1 VSKGFREFGIPQ
13 RIAKCYSVDDIIKLS
28 KKHSGTNNC
37 YVSVY
42 AFTQLKGNKTV
53 YDSAVIN
60 TIWFDFDHNKDVNK
74 CLKDVRKLY
83 NRYCKPND
91 LVPRIYYTGGRGF
104 QLNIDFPLIID
115 IPDNIKRVMIK
126 DYLLYLKQKYTL
138 TTLDVQCINN
148 SVSCLR
154 RMPNTSYIDKK
165 TKEPNGKKCT
175 QISIDEMLEL
185 ELDDIIKLSYR
196 DDLEN
201 SSFWRPS
208 NTQAAKDFV
217 YFVCDKLNISYTP
230 TNSLDYLITSIKGE
244 EYDNPRGD
252 VKLDYIIPP
261 RDCILELINEGIE
274 RGHLGHSENTAVA
287 VELIN
292 ANWKDKDIA
301 FVFKSIFDEEPGG
314 DWGWYNDDGSAGYHI
329 INLRAKGIN
338 RYSSDKL
345 IELNIC
351 KHKHCVC

>member
-1 VSKGFREFGIPQ
+1 MSKGFREFGIPQ
-13 RIAKCYSVDDIIKLS
+13 RIAKCESIEELLQLS
-28 KKHSGTNNC
+28 DKHSGKNNC

-42 AFTQLKGNKTV
+42 AFSELKGNKTV
-53 YDSAVIN
+53 YDSAAIN

-83 NRYCKPND
+83 NRYCKPNN
-91 LVPRIYYTGGRGF
+91 LIPRIYYTGGRGF
-104 QLNIDFPLIID
+104 QLNIDFPYILD

-126 DYLLYLKQKYTL
+126 DYLLHLRQKYTL

-154 RMPNTSYIDKK
+154 RMPDTLYIDKK
-165 TKEPNGKKCT
+165 TGEPNGKKCI
-175 QISIDEMLEL
+175 QITIDEMLNLEL
-185 ELDDIIKLSYR
+185 EDIITLSYK
-196 DDLEN
+196 DNTSIVN
-201 SSFWRPS
+201 SR
-208 NTQAAKDFV
+208 NDNLQAAKDFV
-217 YFVCDKLNISYTP
+217 HFICDKLEIVYTP
-230 TNSLDYLITSIKGE
+230 TNSISHMIDLIDGSGYSKSNI
-244 EYDNPRGD
+244 N

-261 RDCILELINEGIE
+261 RDCVLQLINEGIE

-292 ANWKDKDIA
+292 ANWKDKDIS

-314 DWGWYNDDGSAGYHI
+314 DWGWYNDDGSTGYHI

-338 RYSSDKL
+338 RYSGVKL
-345 IELNIC
+345 VELNIC
-351 KHKHCVC
+351 KHKYCVC

>member
-1 VSKGFREFGIPQ
+1 MSKGFREFGIPQ

-28 KKHSGTNNC
+28 EKHSGTNNC

-104 QLNIDFPLIID
+104 QLNIDFPYVLNIND
-115 IPDNIKRVMIK
+115 SIKRVMIK
-126 DYLLYLKQKYTL
+126 DYLLYLKHKYTL

-154 RMPNTSYIDKK
+154 RMPHTFYIDKK
-165 TKEPNGKKCT
+165 TKQPNGKKCI
-175 QISIDEMLEL
+175 QITVDEMLEL
-185 ELDDIIKLSYR
+185 ELDDIIKLSYK
-196 DDLEN
+196 DWGMDYE
-201 SSFWRPS
+201 PPI
-208 NTQAAKDFV
+208 NTQAAKDFLH
-217 YFVCDKLNISYTP
+217 FICDKLDINYTP
-230 TNSLDYLITSIKGE
+230 TNSMDYLIDSINRKGF
-244 EYDNPRGD
+244 DNPQID
-252 VKLDYIIPP
+252 IKLDYIIPP
-261 RDCILELINEGIE
+261 RDCILQMINEGIE
-274 RGHLGHSENTAVA
+274 KGHLGHSENTAIA

-292 ANWKDKDIA
+292 ANWKDRDIS
-301 FVFKSIFDEEPGG
+301 FVFKAIFNDEPAG

-338 RYSSDKL
+338 RYSGDKL
-345 IELNIC
+345 IELKIC
-351 KHKHCVC
+351 KHKYCVC